1 MEINLDRTFIEKLE
15 DIINNDILNNLYL
28 KNHLIVFDIEN
39 DNKRKIFHD
48 TLNNAKW
55 IKYDEFIHE
64 PDDNFNYLYFY
75 GSYFDKIGL
84 YNVLKK
90 FNGKTIIFDNESILS
105 KQSLINIIEGA
116 VCSSPDSATKWPVRL
131 EGHNEFIFTGSVIIL
146 TSQLKDKFSKTKKYE
161 YLSRDMM
168 KL

>member
-105 KQSLINIIEGA
+105 KQSLINIIEGV
-116 VCSSPDSATKWPVRL
+116 VCRVSDSFEDKDFSSKCLKLVRKS
-131 EGHNEFIFTGSVIIL
+131 HVKTDIHWQKNWKKANII
-146 TSQLKDKFSKTKKYE
+146 Y
-161 YLSRDMM
+161 
-168 KL
+168 